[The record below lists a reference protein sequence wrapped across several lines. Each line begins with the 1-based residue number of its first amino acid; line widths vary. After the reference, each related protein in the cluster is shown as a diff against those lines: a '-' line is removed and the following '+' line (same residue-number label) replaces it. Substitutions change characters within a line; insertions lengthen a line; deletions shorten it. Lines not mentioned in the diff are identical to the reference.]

1 MYEQVRAGPTE
12 AGGVGAPAAGDRS
25 LSALVWV
32 LPMEPSQAHHQEVLR
47 SGFSLATS
55 AWPPH
60 TGLGSLPPEGMSLMM
75 FVLSRAHRLTHSGRV
90 LFLYFLVI
98 FLCFYVICVMKAS
111 VALEIQIHLAQT
123 EGRIANKME
132 PPGRAS
138 LCSSWS
144 LS

>member
-1 MYEQVRAGPTE
+1 
-12 AGGVGAPAAGDRS
+12 
-25 LSALVWV
+25 
-32 LPMEPSQAHHQEVLR
+32 MEPLQLVIDHCQHWCGCCRWSHLKHIIKKCYMLR

-98 FLCFYVICVMKAS
+98 FLCFYVICVIKAS